1 MAQASPTKHSL
12 YRCNYDLSASPVF
25 VRLVQLHNFSSYLC
39 GQKVKLKKP
48 ISSLITQMS
57 MVATHEL
64 EFAFTT
70 FAKINDDDD
79 DDCSRPTI
87 SNAIKSRIS
96 LIESLS
102 S

>member
-1 MAQASPTKHSL
+1 
-12 YRCNYDLSASPVF
+12 
-25 VRLVQLHNFSSYLC
+25 
-39 GQKVKLKKP
+39 
-48 ISSLITQMS
+48 MS

-64 EFAFTT
+64 EFVFTT
-70 FAKINDDDD
+70 FAKINDDDG
-79 DDCSRPTI
+79 DCSRPTI